1 MNEGWIGG
9 CVAEAGFRRF
19 SSGGSYP
26 VNRGAIGDVGNDL
39 LPFPGP
45 RQSSKPYVPHAN
57 ARPGNDQ
64 QLGIMRRL
72 G

>member
-1 MNEGWIGG
+1 MEGGGVGG
-9 CVAEAGFRRF
+9 CVADAVSPRF

>member
-19 SSGGSYP
+19 GSGGGDT
-26 VNRGAIGDVGNDL
+26 VDRGAIGDEGNNP

-45 RQSSKPYVPHAN
+45 RQSSKPYVPHGN
-57 ARPGNDQ
+57 ASRNAISA
-64 QLGIMRRL
+64 LEL
-72 G
+72 

>member
-1 MNEGWIGG
+1 MDEGWIGG
-9 CVAEAGFRRF
+9 CAAQAGFRGFR
-19 SSGGSYP
+19 SGRSYL
-26 VNRGAIGDVGNDL
+26 VNRGAIADEGNDP